1 MTSLFK
7 IRHTRWHRRLISLVL
22 LGLLATQMTGV
33 IHAAD
38 LDAHDD
44 ASPCQICK
52 VLERTGTAPPITA
65 TATLVFEAAE
75 ALPEDSSTSVVPA
88 LYRNRPP
95 TRAPP
100 R

>member
-7 IRHTRWHRRLISLVL
+7 FRNTLWHRRLISLIF
-22 LGLLATQMTGV
+22 LGLFATQMTGV

-44 ASPCQICK
+44 ARPCQICK
-52 VLERTGTAPPITA
+52 VLERTGTAPAITA
-65 TATLVFEAAE
+65 TATLEFEAAQP
-75 ALPEDSSTSVVPA
+75 LRTDTSTSVVPA
-88 LYRNRPP
+88 LHRDRPP